1 MITPLILVCIIIVLV
16 FLIAKKLFSLAI
28 LSGLL
33 IGILIAMAYFGII
46 I

>member
-1 MITPLILVCIIIVLV
+1 
-16 FLIAKKLFSLAI
+16 LFSLAI

-46 I
+46 IWIK